1 MSAWS
6 SRTIRSLIEPNDKAK
21 QASDIFW
28 LLNLDQVESHTG
40 KVIEKLFVPI
50 EKIGNST
57 NFFSKQTVL
66 YSKLRPYLNKVV
78 VADQDGFATS
88 ELVPLNC
95 KADVSPY
102 FLAHFLR
109 SPIFLTFATML
120 VAGAKMPRMVMSE
133 FWNYELNLPSL
144 EEQKRIAAILDQADA
159 LRTTQRETLAQLDSL
174 AQAIF
179 VEMFGDPAT
188 NSKNWPIKKIGD
200 LLTSASYGTSEKSNE
215 TGEFPVLRMNNL
227 TRTGEIDLTDLKY
240 MDMPIADHERYLVK
254 VGDVL
259 FNRTNSADLVG
270 KTAIFRHDMPMA
282 YAGYLIRLRV
292 NAENDP
298 EYLAFFLNT
307 QYSKRMLRAMCKSII
322 GMANI
327 NATEIQ
333 AMKTPK
339 PPLDL
344 QQKFAERIRFIEQQ
358 KAVQRQQISELN
370 TLFTSL
376 QHRAFR
382 GEL

>member
-40 KVIEKLFVPI
+40 KVIEKLFVPT

-133 FWNYELNLPSL
+133 FWNYELNLPPL